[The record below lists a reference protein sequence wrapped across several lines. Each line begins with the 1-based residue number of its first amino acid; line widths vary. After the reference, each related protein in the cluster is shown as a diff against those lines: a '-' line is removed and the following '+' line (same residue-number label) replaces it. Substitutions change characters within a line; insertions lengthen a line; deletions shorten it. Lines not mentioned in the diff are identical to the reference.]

1 MKHWGIETKVILLTL
16 IPTLGIA
23 LIMSTAFV
31 YTRLTDLNRSLLER
45 GTDSVRHMANAA
57 TYGVTSSQR
66 AQLSSLTT
74 SVLEERDIRS
84 VTIYGNKRQI
94 LAHAGPKLMEPQ
106 TIPASLANQLTIYSS
121 YEVLRFSMP
130 IWQQAELSESSNTTP
145 PNSAFSTQESK
156 ENLVG
161 WAVVEVSRAP
171 TDLAKYQTL
180 LFAIVAVTLAVILC
194 TYMALRLSRDLT
206 RPLSDVSDAL
216 NRIREGKLD
225 TRVFIEASP
234 ELANLQDGINSMAE
248 ALEKSRIE
256 MQQNIDQ
263 ATEDLRETLETIEI
277 QNIELDLAR
286 KEALEAS
293 RVKSEFLANM
303 SHEIRTPL
311 NGIIGFTKLLAK
323 SNLGIQQRDQLNT
336 IYKSSE
342 ILLTIINDILD
353 FSKIEAGKLIL
364 DNTAMNLR
372 EIVEDVLTMLAPGA
386 HEKNLDLAGLI
397 YSDVPE
403 HIMGDPLRMK
413 QIITNLVNNGI
424 KFTQSGEVVVRVMLE
439 DEDEHHRSTIKVT
452 VTDTGVGLSR
462 VQQNTLFNAFS
473 QADAS
478 TARRFGGTGLGLV
491 ISRRLTE
498 QMGGIIGVESEL
510 GKGSTFW
517 IVLPVDI
524 APEQP
529 ENDIYQP
536 DLAGERIIYL
546 ENQPKTGLA
555 IRHTLQKW
563 GAELKTVDNVSELI
577 QKVAEA
583 QQKGEGYAVALIG
596 ITRHHLRSSSY
607 LDAIRQLEFSL
618 DCRTLVL
625 TPTITLGADEPPI
638 LAEASNY
645 LIKPPSQRRIGNALT
660 QLITG
665 APGELLPDNPIPDD
679 GQPLEKDYKRAK
691 VLAVDDNSANLKL
704 VEAFLHELGTDT
716 DTANSGYEALT
727 KAKLKKYDIIF
738 MDVQMPG
745 MDGIETTQR
754 IRQFEAG
761 KRHTP
766 IIALTA
772 HALTDERQHLLKSG
786 FDDYLTK
793 PTNEEEL
800 QGIIARR
807 AGIHLTLQSQG
818 ASKVPQGDVGK
829 IKPSV
834 KFATEPSVDLQNSII
849 LAGNKPDLAEELFS
863 MLLESLPEDKASI
876 QKAYELQEED
886 KLLERVH
893 RLHGASRYCGV
904 PALRRKAGEL
914 ETLIKKEQPHK
925 SELYA
930 LIDEIDRVQYWA
942 ERNDW
947 QTSLRNF
954 QVSQAT

>member
-1 MKHWGIETKVILLTL
+1 MTHWGIKTKVILLTL

-23 LIMSTAFV
+23 LVMSVFFV
-31 YTRLTDLNRSLLER
+31 YTRLTDLNRMMLDR
-45 GTDSVRHMANAA
+45 GTDSARHMANAA
-57 TYGVTSSQR
+57 EYGVAANNQP
-66 AQLSSLTT
+66 SLQALAN

-84 VTIYGNKRQI
+84 VVIYNRKRVA
-94 LAHAGPKLMEPQ
+94 LAHAGPKLLEPH

-130 IWQQAELSESSNTTP
+130 VWHHTDSSTP
-145 PNSAFSTQESK
+145 KVKE
-156 ENLVG
+156 ENLNFTNSGPMENLIG
-161 WAVVEVSRAP
+161 WAVVEVTRAP

-180 LFAIVAVTLAVILC
+180 LFAIVAVTLSIILC

-206 RPLSDVSDAL
+206 RPLGEVAKAL
-216 NRIREGKLD
+216 SQIREGRLN
-225 TRVFIEASP
+225 TRVYIEASP

-248 ALEKSRIE
+248 VLEKSRIE

-293 RVKSEFLANM
+293 RVKSEFLANI

-323 SNLGIQQRDQLNT
+323 SNLGVQQRDQLNT

-364 DNTAMNLR
+364 DNTVMNLR

-386 HEKNLDLAGLI
+386 HEKNLDLAGLV
-397 YSDVPE
+397 YSDVPDY
-403 HIMGDPLRMK
+403 IMGDPLRMK

-439 DEDEHHRSTIKVT
+439 DSEDDRPTIKIT

-462 VQQNTLFNAFS
+462 VQQSTLFSAFS

-498 QMGGIIGVESEL
+498 QMGGSIGVESDL

-517 IVLPVDI
+517 IILRVEV
-524 APEQP
+524 APEQSHPQEVVP
-529 ENDIYQP
+529 EIG
-536 DLAGERIIYL
+536 GERLIYL
-546 ENQPKTGLA
+546 ENQPKTALS
-555 IRHTLQKW
+555 IRHTLLHW
-563 GAELKTVDNVSELI
+563 EADLTIVDNISELLEKVSE
-577 QKVAEA
+577 A
-583 QQKGEGYAVALIG
+583 QIKGQGYAAALIG
-596 ITRHHLRSSSY
+596 ITRHHLRSNSY
-607 LDAIRQLEFSL
+607 LEAIRQLEYTL
-618 DCRTLVL
+618 DCRALVL
-625 TPTITLGADEPPI
+625 TPTIAIGAEEPPI

-645 LIKPPSQRRIGNALT
+645 LIKPPSRRRLGNALT

-665 APGELLPDNPIPDD
+665 GSPEQFLEQLPERIPPTR
-679 GQPLEKDYKRAK
+679 GHQKPSI
-691 VLAVDDNSANLKL
+691 LAVDDNSANLKL
-704 VEAFLHELGTDT
+704 VEAFLNELGADT
-716 DTANSGYEALT
+716 DTAYSGYEALT
-727 KAKLKKYDIIF
+727 KAKLKKYAIIF

-745 MDGIETTQR
+745 MDGIETTR
-754 IRQFEAG
+754 KIRQFESG

-772 HALTDERQHLLKSG
+772 HALTDERETLLNSG

-800 QGIIARR
+800 QQIIAKRT
-807 AGIHLTLQSQG
+807 GIHLSLSSQQ
-818 ASKVPQGDVGK
+818 AAMPVNVPS

-834 KFATEPSVDLQNSII
+834 KFASEPSVDLENSIA
-849 LAGNKPDLAEELFS
+849 LAGNKADLAEELFS
-863 MLLESLPEDKASI
+863 MLIESLPEDKAQI
-876 QKAYELQEED
+876 QRAFELGNNDQ
-886 KLLERVH
+886 LLSNVH

-904 PALRRKAGEL
+904 PALRTKAGSL
-914 ETLIKKEQPHK
+914 ETLIKRKKPFDKEFN
-925 SELYA
+925 A
-930 LIDEIDRVQYWA
+930 LLDEIDRVQYWA

-947 QTSLRNF
+947 QSTLRNF
-954 QVSQAT
+954 QSTQTT